1 MEKCLNKK
9 LETYITQF
17 KDNIKNKIAELNFEE
32 KSKVNDIL
40 EFVYEYNRLTLD
52 KDDFVKRK
60 RVKNS
65 IPNLNRCGARRANGE
80 QCTRRRKVDCEFCGT
95 HYKGTPHGLMLDKDT
110 KDDNKK
116 IIEVNAEEINGI
128 IYYIDKYGNV
138 YNIGDIMSGK
148 ENPEVIGRY
157 TKNGNNYMIF
167 ENDTYEK

>member
-32 KSKVNDIL
+32 KSKVNDIV
-40 EFVYEYNRLTLD
+40 EFVYEYNRLTFD

-80 QCTRRRKVDCEFCGT
+80 QCTRRRKLDCEFCGT
-95 HYKGTPHGLMLDKDT
+95 HYKGVPHGLISFENNNENTIKTM
-110 KDDNKK
+110 
-116 IIEVNAEEINGI
+116 EVFSEEINGI
-128 IYYIDKYGNV
+128 IYYLDKFNNV
-138 YNIGDIMSGK
+138 YNITDIIQNK
-148 ENPEVIGRY
+148 ENPRIIAKY
-157 TKNGNNYMIF
+157 SKNADGYNITEF
-167 ENDTYEK
+167 L

>member
-32 KSKVNDIL
+32 KSKVNDIV
-40 EFVYEYNRLTLD
+40 EFVYEYNRLTFD

-80 QCTRRRKVDCEFCGT
+80 QCTRRRKLDCEFCGT
-95 HYKGTPHGLMLDKDT
+95 HYKGVPHGLISFENNNENTIKTM
-110 KDDNKK
+110 
-116 IIEVNAEEINGI
+116 EVFSEEINGI
-128 IYYIDKYGNV
+128 IYYLDKFNNV
-138 YNIGDIMSGK
+138 YNITDIIQNK
-148 ENPEVIGRY
+148 ENPRIIAKY
-157 TKNGNNYMIF
+157 NKNADGYNITEF
-167 ENDTYEK
+167 L

>member
-32 KSKVNDIL
+32 KSKVNDIV

-65 IPNLNRCGARRANGE
+65 IQNLNRCGARRANGE

-95 HYKGTPHGLMLDKDT
+95 HYKGVPHGL
-110 KDDNKK
+110 
-116 IIEVNAEEINGI
+116 ISIENNNENTIKTMEIFSEEINGI
-128 IYYIDKYGNV
+128 IYHLDKFNNV
-138 YNIGDIMSGK
+138 YNITDIIQNK
-148 ENPEVIGRY
+148 ENPRIIAKYV
-157 TKNGNNYMIF
+157 KNADGYSITEF
-167 ENDTYEK
+167 L

>member
-32 KSKVNDIL
+32 KSKVNDIV

-95 HYKGTPHGLMLDKDT
+95 HYKGVPHGL
-110 KDDNKK
+110 
-116 IIEVNAEEINGI
+116 ISIENNNENTIKTMEIFSEEINGI
-128 IYYIDKYGNV
+128 IYHLDKFNNV
-138 YNIGDIMSGK
+138 YNITDIIQNK
-148 ENPEVIGRY
+148 ENPRIIAKYV
-157 TKNGNNYMIF
+157 KNADGYSITEF
-167 ENDTYEK
+167 L